1 MTLPQYVTV
10 FGEVLLDI
18 LGTRLSSFINT
29 NKHISDKGE
38 QFQKK
43 FVLNREFV
51 SMLMNVFRQII
62 HSLSLFNSSE
72 TTNIRQFFEK

>member
-1 MTLPQYVTV
+1 MSLYL
-10 FGEVLLDI
+10 VLLDI
-18 LGTRLSSFINT
+18 LGSRLSSFINT

-62 HSLSLFNSSE
+62 HSLSLFNSPE